1 MADKKEVSTVKRILS
16 VVCTVVSVL
25 IFVFVAVILIN
36 MIICRVQNKPV
47 NFFGTS
53 FSVVQTNSM
62 EPEIMTGDLIVF
74 KKVDFSSIK
83 EGDNIVFR
91 ADDNFKDGKGN
102 SIAGFTVVHKVH
114 EVTEEGLVTYG
125 VNNHGV
131 TDGGF
136 RTEGDIYGLCVS
148 NSATLGKIFTF
159 LGKYGILIIIFIIA
173 VPIIVTQIIKIV
185 KLSKQKDEEEKQTA
199 DQ

>member
-1 MADKKEVSTVKRILS
+1 MADKKEVSTAKRVVS
-16 VVCTVVSVL
+16 VVCTVFSVL
-25 IFVFVAVILIN
+25 IFVFVALMLIN

-47 NFFGTS
+47 NFFGMS

-91 ADDNFKDGKGN
+91 ADDSFKDGKGN
-102 SIAGFTVVHKVH
+102 SIAGFTVVHKVY

-131 TDGGF
+131 TDGGV
-136 RTEGDIYGLCVS
+136 RTEGDIYGLCIS
-148 NSATLGKIFTF
+148 NSASWGKVFTF
-159 LGKYGILIIIFIIA
+159 LGKYGILIVIFIIA
-173 VPIIVTQIIKIV
+173 VPIIVTQIIKII
-185 KLSKQKDEEEKQTA
+185 KLSKQKDEEEKQTE
-199 DQ
+199 DK